1 MNKKK
6 IKWEEMIVKFEEF
19 KKNFIKNPL
28 DESLTHFF
36 KDFREMIENNEFS
49 KEELLE
55 SRDRIQDLQ
64 NLFRENQD
72 ELNKKVTEAFDR
84 KKNVSRYV
92 KNSNLKK

>member
-1 MNKKK
+1 MSQYS
-6 IKWEEMIVKFEEF
+6 
-19 KKNFIKNPL
+19 P
-28 DESLTHFF
+28 
-36 KDFREMIENNEFS
+36 FS

-72 ELNKKVTEAFDR
+72 DLNKKVTEAFDR